1 MTFLEY
7 MTSTVLC
14 DKRDLK
20 HGLDNVVN
28 DLKHRL
34 RSVVNLYP
42 EGPNKRQKWSSGGIE
57 NRVKLKAGDILGALG
72 AFLRVHGA
80 IWQKFLAKMGA
91 R

>member
-42 EGPNKRQKWSSGGIE
+42 EGANIDDNGSLEGSK

-72 AFLRVHGA
+72 ALLRVHVA

>member
-42 EGPNKRQKWSSGGIE
+42 EGAKIEENWSGGVE
-57 NRVKLKAGDILGALG
+57 NQVKLKAGDILGALG